1 MPTTEAADGVG
12 RALEPAAATAQPPE
26 LPHRLRP
33 QLVDTQW
40 SEGLVDRFLLGY
52 RDHTR
57 AAYLADLRDF
67 RAWCG
72 RAGLRLLGVHRSHIE
87 AYIRQLEQAGRS
99 RATLAR
105 RLATLTGFYRYA
117 VQEGALPTPP
127 SPTSVAPSV
136 ARDSQTLGL
145 DREEAVRLLAAAEAT
160 SARDHALACL
170 LTLNGLRVS
179 EACAADVA
187 DLGVERAHRVL
198 AVVGKGD
205 QHTLVPLA
213 PRTIRAIDSA
223 LGGRTNG
230 PLLVS
235 NTGGWLDRHDAA
247 RIVARLARRAR
258 LAKHITPHSLR
269 HTMVTLALDAGVSLR
284 DVQDTARH
292 ADPRTTRRYDRARHA
307 LDRHAT
313 YTLAAYIAEVM
324 PSSPTYEDQP
334 LRFGL
339 SLPTRAMTSDPA

>member
-1 MPTTEAADGVG
+1 MPTTGSAHGVSH
-12 RALEPAAATAQPPE
+12 ALEPAVQPLRATVDDGRE
-26 LPHRLRP
+26 LLGDN
-33 QLVDTQW
+33 LLE
-40 SEGLVDRFLLGY
+40 EGLLAGFLLGY
-52 RDHTR
+52 RHRTR

-67 RAWCG
+67 RTWCANVG
-72 RAGLRLLGVHRSHIE
+72 IGLLEVHRIHVE
-87 AYIRQLEQAGRS
+87 AYVRQLEQAGRS

-105 RLATLTGFYRYA
+105 RLATLASFYRYA
-117 VQEGALPTPP
+117 VQEDALPH
-127 SPTSVAPSV
+127 SPLTHVRRPQV

-145 DREEAVRLLAAAEAT
+145 DREEAVRFLAAAQAA

-198 AVVGKGD
+198 AVVGKGG
-205 QHTLVPLA
+205 QRALVPLA
-213 PRTIRAIDSA
+213 PQTMRAIEVM
-223 LGGRTNG
+223 LGGRADG
-230 PLLVS
+230 PLLTS
-235 NTGGWLDRHDAA
+235 NSGGRLDRHDAA
-247 RIVARLARRAR
+247 RIVARLARRAG

-284 DVQDTARH
+284 DVQDAARH

-313 YTLAAYIAEVM
+313 YTLAAFIAGV
-324 PSSPTYEDQP
+324 PSPDEEFHPSVP
-334 LRFGL
+334 LFAQSR
-339 SLPTRAMTSDPA
+339 